1 MIPPTPSKTPSKAP
15 VFSIAP
21 STVPFVTSV
30 TKTSVTTL
38 IRKSMKLST
47 VNPMSSKSE
56 CQEGVSC
63 NSYGRKNE
71 CQNGICYNE

>member
-21 STVPFVTSV
+21 STIPFV
-30 TKTSVTTL
+30 TSVTTL
-38 IRKSMKLST
+38 IRQSMKLST

>member
-21 STVPFVTSV
+21 SIVPFVTSV
-30 TKTSVTTL
+30 TTL
-38 IRKSMKLST
+38 IRRSMKFST
-47 VNPMSSKSE
+47 VNPMFSKSE

-63 NSYGRKNE
+63 DSYGRKNE